1 MAQPLPLWQHLEA
14 VLQRCRA
21 SARCAVFLDYDGT
34 LTPLVTDPAVARLSP
49 VTRQV
54 LAALLHH
61 PRYQVAI
68 VSGRTLRDLQAH
80 VADLTLYLAG
90 NHGLEIAGPGLA
102 YCHPEALRLQPQVRA
117 LAEVLQPELETVP
130 GAWIE
135 EKGLTLTVHMREV
148 PASYVPLVQRRMV
161 RLLRPA
167 IAARVFVLRT
177 GKAVV
182 EIQPAVKWDKGEAV
196 HWIVDHMRL
205 GRPAPDVFPVYI
217 GDDETDEE
225 AFRALGVAGCGIRVG
240 SECPYSAA
248 HYYVESVEQTT
259 EFLAVLSG
267 LGWPLGRGGA
277 RDTPAWLN

>member
-1 MAQPLPLWQHLEA
+1 MAQPLPLWQHLAA

-21 SARCAVFLDYDGT
+21 SEQCAVLLDYDGT
-34 LTPLVTDPAVARLSP
+34 LTPLVTDPTAAQLSP

-54 LAALLHH
+54 LATLLHH

-68 VSGRTLRDLQAH
+68 VSGRTLRDLQTH

-102 YCHPEALRLQPQVRA
+102 YCHPEARQLQPQVQA
-117 LAEVLQPELETVP
+117 LAQALQHELETVP
-130 GAWIE
+130 GAWVE

-148 PASYVPLVQRRMV
+148 PAPYVPLMQRRMV

-167 IAARVFVLRT
+167 MEARVFVLRT

-182 EIQPAVKWDKGEAV
+182 EIQPAVKWDKGETV
-196 HWIVDHMRL
+196 RWIVDHMRQ
-205 GRPAPDVFPVYI
+205 GRPAPDIFPIYI

-225 AFRALGVAGCGIRVG
+225 AFRALGIAGFGIRVG

-259 EFLAVLSG
+259 AFLAVLSG
-267 LGWPLGRGGA
+267 LG
-277 RDTPAWLN
+277 

>member
-1 MAQPLPLWQHLEA
+1 
-14 VLQRCRA
+14 
-21 SARCAVFLDYDGT
+21 VFLDYDGT
-34 LTPLVTDPAVARLSP
+34 LTPLVTDPAAARLSP

-68 VSGRTLRDLQAH
+68 VSGRTLRDLQAR

-90 NHGLEIAGPGLA
+90 HHGLEIAGPGLA
-102 YCHPEALRLQPQVRA
+102 YCHPEALRLQPQVR
-117 LAEVLQPELETVP
+117 
-130 GAWIE
+130 
-135 EKGLTLTVHMREV
+135 
-148 PASYVPLVQRRMV
+148 
-161 RLLRPA
+161 LLRPA
-167 IAARVFVLRT
+167 IAARAFVLRT

-205 GRPAPDVFPVYI
+205 GRPAPDIFPVYI

-225 AFRALGVAGCGIRVG
+225 AFRALGATGFGIRVG